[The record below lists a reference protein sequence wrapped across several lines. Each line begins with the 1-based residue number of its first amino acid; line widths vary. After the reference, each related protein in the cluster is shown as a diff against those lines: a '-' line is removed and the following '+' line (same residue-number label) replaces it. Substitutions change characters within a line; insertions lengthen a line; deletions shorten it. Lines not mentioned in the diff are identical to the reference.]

1 MAAIKFDITADDSG
15 FVSVMS
21 QVQSNVQKTAKVVE
35 ELGKNFNVDGIENQM
50 VALNQVI
57 RENEA
62 VIAKSKDNIS
72 KWMADAVQALNANNK
87 GTFDA
92 IQQDINDEIAKVREL
107 TEETRNYQSV
117 LMTLQGM
124 DGAPSIGETAP
135 MLFNTEEE
143 YRHVE
148 ELRDGIENLKLTIAN
163 FDGSESDLQGLR
175 TTLSGMKDELRQCEL
190 NAAKNAAALG
200 EDGKRA
206 AEASTK
212 YYKLTAAVDEQLGV
226 VADLSNRLNQAA
238 DAKSKAMASGDTAQ
252 IDAATIKYDNLAES
266 LQGAKMHLINLEQ
279 EQENAKQGFDGDPT
293 QNIRTQL
300 RQLTVDIAAL
310 TIEYHNM
317 SDDEKRS
324 AAGRELQAKLESLT
338 KKAGDLRDTMEDVNR
353 AIKATAS
360 DTRNFDSLA
369 EGINVVTSSFGAVTG
384 AAAMFGVK
392 QEDLLDIQAKLQAS
406 LAISNA
412 LSVIQNNIQK
422 ESALMLGIATI
433 QRKAA
438 TIATNLE
445 TAAKSGNTIA
455 TWAATAAQAAFN
467 AVAKANPYVLLASA
481 VITVVGALAS
491 FVVGSRKATE
501 AQQAQQ
507 EATERQA
514 QAEEELRRKQEEH
527 TNMIS
532 GKYSST
538 LSDLMVTY
546 KRLQTQY
553 GELKTT
559 HEKTEWIKDNAN
571 EFKKLGVSVN
581 TVDDAERVLVSNTEI
596 MVQAFQY
603 RAQAAAAAAEAM
615 EAYTEAA
622 RLEFEKQDHIK
633 KVGSQWKENDI
644 YHGDVS
650 RYGLQEGRDFTWNN
664 GDGAKL
670 TAEGAR
676 RANESAARLSAD
688 YMQYDKKIADLNAQA
703 ERWIQKQ
710 QEAESKIQELMRSAH
725 VLTTHSGSGNGRN
738 GNGNSGSGNDKEDLA
753 QLEKERAE
761 YEEKVR
767 QIGVE
772 RERAIKDMEF
782 STRQAKID
790 AMEDGTEKTIKQLA
804 LDFEK
809 QKEAIKRGYEDL
821 KQKKIDDARAAF
833 EANPDNKGK
842 VFDASKVDTEYT
854 KAEKD
859 NYKALLDANQK
870 EYDRSLAELR
880 QAQRQY
886 LLDYIK
892 EYGSIQ
898 ERRKAI
904 TEEYDAKIA
913 KASDEAQKAALQKQK
928 ENLLAEL
935 NMQEFQQSID
945 WETVFGDLTKQSTS
959 ALQSLRVSLKKAL
972 DMKDISAE
980 NAKVLAEKILEIE
993 NTISDRT
1000 DIWSS
1005 LFPALKER
1013 QRLTQAAKDAEE
1025 EYNRQ
1030 VEKSKE
1036 NLASVNTI
1044 QNDII
1049 EQIKS
1054 AVAEGV
1060 SVDID
1065 LKEILP
1071 ESQSKI
1077 MELYGID
1084 AASDAGL
1091 ALVKAFERLQI
1102 ATTNL
1107 SKSEEDKAKAKTKS
1121 ENFNDLLKGSSSVGD
1136 IMKNA
1141 VSSAGGGAMGVVS
1154 LVNQNAQSMAETV
1167 DKLGL
1172 ETTDFG
1178 QAVHGFAD
1186 GVGGFSSAIQSLAS
1200 GDIFGA
1206 VNGVLDGIAG
1216 FGRMGINALIG
1227 QGNEAEKEAEI
1238 AELTK
1243 SQERLSDSI
1252 DRLAENIGKS
1262 DATNEESLEY
1272 FRKAYQSELE
1282 WEDMQRRKIDA
1293 RASEYANTG
1302 YGFLGLGGKSSFNS
1316 HMAGNGWEGWQ
1327 VFSDIL
1333 KQHLGENGVNHSSV
1347 NKNSIWSLTPEEMA
1361 LLKQFAPKEWEA
1373 LFSGDGHRNPEDL
1386 VNEYIDR
1393 AGKLEELTSSMNE
1406 KLTGYSWDGF
1416 LDAYKS
1422 MLKDLDSTTE
1432 DFADHIQE
1440 LITNALIESFVNS
1453 EAVKTKIKELYT
1465 KIAKY
1470 ASDESE
1476 GGTQLTEGEINDI
1489 KAANEDIANTLLA
1502 WREAAQQAG
1511 LIKSST
1517 PYEQEASSGGWQSMG
1532 QETAEEL
1539 NGRFT
1544 ALQMSGERI
1553 SEGIVTTIATLTAL
1567 SATVTGNSI
1576 TLVEIRNL
1584 MITNNA
1590 FLEDLLSVNR
1600 EYYKNFDKKLD
1611 KITVN
1616 TK

>member
-15 FVSVMS
+15 FVSVMN

-92 IQQDINDEIAKVREL
+92 IQQDINEEIAKVREL

-163 FDGSESDLQGLR
+163 FDGSESELQGLR

-200 EDGKRA
+200 EDGKQA

-238 DAKSKAMASGDTAQ
+238 DAKAKAMASGDTAQ

-324 AAGRELQAKLESLT
+324 AAGRELQAKLETLT
-338 KKAGDLRDTMEDVNR
+338 KKAGDLRDTMGDVNR
-353 AIKATAS
+353 AINATAS
-360 DTRNFDSLA
+360 DTKNFDSLA

-445 TAAKSGNTIA
+445 TAAKSGNTVA
-455 TWAATAAQAAFN
+455 TWAATAAQSAFN

-622 RLEFEKQDHIK
+622 RLEFEKQDHMK

-664 GDGAKL
+664 GDGARL

-676 RANESAARLSAD
+676 KANESAARLSAD

-710 QEAESKIQELMRSAH
+710 QEAESKIQNLMRSAH
-725 VLTTHSGSGNGRN
+725 VLTVNRSGM
-738 GNGNSGSGNDKEDLA
+738 
-753 QLEKERAE
+753 
-761 YEEKVR
+761 V
-767 QIGVE
+767 GVE
-772 RERAIKDMEF
+772 
-782 STRQAKID
+782 
-790 AMEDGTEKTIKQLA
+790 
-804 LDFEK
+804 
-809 QKEAIKRGYEDL
+809 
-821 KQKKIDDARAAF
+821 
-833 EANPDNKGK
+833 
-842 VFDASKVDTEYT
+842 
-854 KAEKD
+854 
-859 NYKALLDANQK
+859 
-870 EYDRSLAELR
+870 
-880 QAQRQY
+880 
-886 LLDYIK
+886 
-892 EYGSIQ
+892 
-898 ERRKAI
+898 
-904 TEEYDAKIA
+904 
-913 KASDEAQKAALQKQK
+913 
-928 ENLLAEL
+928 
-935 NMQEFQQSID
+935 
-945 WETVFGDLTKQSTS
+945 W
-959 ALQSLRVSLKKAL
+959 
-972 DMKDISAE
+972 
-980 NAKVLAEKILEIE
+980 
-993 NTISDRT
+993 
-1000 DIWSS
+1000 
-1005 LFPALKER
+1005 
-1013 QRLTQAAKDAEE
+1013 
-1025 EYNRQ
+1025 
-1030 VEKSKE
+1030 
-1036 NLASVNTI
+1036 
-1044 QNDII
+1044 
-1049 EQIKS
+1049 
-1054 AVAEGV
+1054 
-1060 SVDID
+1060 
-1065 LKEILP
+1065 
-1071 ESQSKI
+1071 
-1077 MELYGID
+1077 
-1084 AASDAGL
+1084 
-1091 ALVKAFERLQI
+1091 
-1102 ATTNL
+1102 
-1107 SKSEEDKAKAKTKS
+1107 
-1121 ENFNDLLKGSSSVGD
+1121 
-1136 IMKNA
+1136 
-1141 VSSAGGGAMGVVS
+1141 
-1154 LVNQNAQSMAETV
+1154 
-1167 DKLGL
+1167 
-1172 ETTDFG
+1172 
-1178 QAVHGFAD
+1178 
-1186 GVGGFSSAIQSLAS
+1186 
-1200 GDIFGA
+1200 
-1206 VNGVLDGIAG
+1206 
-1216 FGRMGINALIG
+1216 
-1227 QGNEAEKEAEI
+1227 
-1238 AELTK
+1238 
-1243 SQERLSDSI
+1243 
-1252 DRLAENIGKS
+1252 
-1262 DATNEESLEY
+1262 
-1272 FRKAYQSELE
+1272 
-1282 WEDMQRRKIDA
+1282 
-1293 RASEYANTG
+1293 
-1302 YGFLGLGGKSSFNS
+1302 
-1316 HMAGNGWEGWQ
+1316 
-1327 VFSDIL
+1327 
-1333 KQHLGENGVNHSSV
+1333 
-1347 NKNSIWSLTPEEMA
+1347 
-1361 LLKQFAPKEWEA
+1361 
-1373 LFSGDGHRNPEDL
+1373 
-1386 VNEYIDR
+1386 
-1393 AGKLEELTSSMNE
+1393 
-1406 KLTGYSWDGF
+1406 
-1416 LDAYKS
+1416 
-1422 MLKDLDSTTE
+1422 
-1432 DFADHIQE
+1432 
-1440 LITNALIESFVNS
+1440 
-1453 EAVKTKIKELYT
+1453 
-1465 KIAKY
+1465 
-1470 ASDESE
+1470 
-1476 GGTQLTEGEINDI
+1476 
-1489 KAANEDIANTLLA
+1489 
-1502 WREAAQQAG
+1502 
-1511 LIKSST
+1511 
-1517 PYEQEASSGGWQSMG
+1517 
-1532 QETAEEL
+1532 
-1539 NGRFT
+1539 
-1544 ALQMSGERI
+1544 
-1553 SEGIVTTIATLTAL
+1553 
-1567 SATVTGNSI
+1567 
-1576 TLVEIRNL
+1576 
-1584 MITNNA
+1584 
-1590 FLEDLLSVNR
+1590 
-1600 EYYKNFDKKLD
+1600 
-1611 KITVN
+1611 
-1616 TK
+1616 